1 MGRILV
7 LEPEPE
13 IRELVERVAGRLGHE
28 AVTEESLDGQR
39 IDAIVV
45 EPEGGR
51 GLELARQLRTSA
63 PDVPVICT
71 SIAPPTPATRA
82 LEPRAHLIKPYA
94 LRDLSE
100 ALSSVLPPA
109 A

>member
-1 MGRILV
+1 VGRILV

-13 IRELVERVAGRLGHE
+13 IRELVCRVAERLGHE
-28 AVTEESLDGQR
+28 VVTEDSVDGLT
-39 IDAIVV
+39 IDAVVV

-51 GLELARQLRTSA
+51 GLELATRLRTRA
-63 PDVPVICT
+63 PDLPLICT
-71 SIAPPTPATRA
+71 SIAPPSPATRA
-82 LEPRAHLIKPYA
+82 LEPRAHLVKPYT
-94 LRDLSE
+94 LRDLSQ